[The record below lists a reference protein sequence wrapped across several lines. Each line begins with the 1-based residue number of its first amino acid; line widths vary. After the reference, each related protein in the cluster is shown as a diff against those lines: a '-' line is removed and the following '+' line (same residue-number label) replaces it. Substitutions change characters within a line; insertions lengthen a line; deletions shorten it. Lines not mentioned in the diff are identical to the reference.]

1 MFFEKWIR
9 FEEQNRKNEVEQLRR
24 KKLLLGEKNNNLR
37 HRMIFG
43 SMDYFKKKDN
53 MPFYKKYDCY
63 LDYLYCHSS
72 HRCYDLPKDT

>member
-37 HRMIFG
+37 HRMIDRLWSNF
-43 SMDYFKKKDN
+43 SAIIYIAVMFVLNIPNLQRVKLDYF
-53 MPFYKKYDCY
+53 MFHFMLY
-63 LDYLYCHSS
+63 L
-72 HRCYDLPKDT
+72 